1 MGSYFIK
8 PPIFVFKSSNPNPN
22 PYPNT
27 EVPGGKE
34 GFHASN
40 QKSIR
45 RLEEGLLVPI
55 MSP

>member
-1 MGSYFIK
+1 MPMGSHFIK
-8 PPIFVFKSSNPNPN
+8 PPISVFKGSNPN

-27 EVPGGKE
+27 EVPGGNE

-40 QKSIR
+40 KKSIR
-45 RLEEGLLVPI
+45 RLEEGLLVAN